1 MSRYA
6 LSARAKTDLQQIWNY
21 IADDNIDAADKV
33 RNEIRSA
40 LEKLAR
46 TPFVGH
52 TRRDV
57 KNPAYRF
64 WVVYSYLIVY
74 RPETSPLQVVRI
86 VHGARDL
93 KRALRS

>member
-46 TPFVGH
+46 TPFIGH

-64 WVVYSYLIVY
+64 WLVYSYLIVY
-74 RPETSPLQVVRI
+74 RPETSPLQ
-86 VHGARDL
+86 
-93 KRALRS
+93 SSE